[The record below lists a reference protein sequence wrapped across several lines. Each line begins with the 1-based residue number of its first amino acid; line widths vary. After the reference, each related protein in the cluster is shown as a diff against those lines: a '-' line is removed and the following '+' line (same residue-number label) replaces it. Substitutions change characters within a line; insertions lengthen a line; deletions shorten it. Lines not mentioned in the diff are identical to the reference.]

1 MSRRG
6 IVLALAPVYR
16 GIGFI
21 VFDEQR
27 TPIDW
32 GVKETRV
39 NKQAL
44 CRARVSALLL
54 LHRPQVVVLE
64 RTGGPGCKRRRRMR
78 ELIVELASLAEA
90 AGHSVTLYERA
101 AMVAC
106 LELDPLA
113 GKDAIAAAVAQSLP
127 VLSHRLPPSRKIWEG
142 EKHSMAMFEA
152 AALALTH
159 FSAVNDEGGGA
170 IASATDPPA

>member
-21 VFDEQR
+21 VFDENR
-27 TPIDW
+27 MPIDW
-32 GVKETRV
+32 GVKEARV
-39 NKQAL
+39 NKLAL
-44 CRARVSALLL
+44 CKARVSALLL

-78 ELIVELASLAEA
+78 ELIADLASLSEA
-90 AGHSVTLYERA
+90 AGHSVAYYERTA
-101 AMVAC
+101 VAGC
-106 LELDPLA
+106 LGLGRFA
-113 GKDAIAAAVAQSLP
+113 GKDAIAAAVARSLP
-127 VLSHRLPPSRKIWEG
+127 VLSHRLPSSRKIWEG

-152 AALALTH
+152 AALGLKH
-159 FSAVNDEGGGA
+159 LSATEDEAGE
-170 IASATDPPA
+170 ASALAA